1 MEVHSRLRCCPC
13 QVTGLPYLEDAAHGL
28 YVRVHYPGFVFVPGA
43 DVFGHDEPPRYQGLE
58 NNVPALIKQFEEL
71 RQSKTVSGF
80 NTLGYFKNSFE
91 VNTPLDRLLVS
102 CPASNVHSKMFVMP
116 PGASQCNEQIPGHA

>member
-43 DVFGHDEPPRYQGLE
+43 DVLGHDEPPQCQKLE

-91 VNTPLDRLLVS
+91 VNLPLDRLLES
-102 CPASNVHSKMFVMP
+102 CPASKVHSKMFVMP
-116 PGASQCNEQIPGHA
+116 PGTFQCNEQILGHA